1 MATTLFILLF
11 HMSAMADNNKIDE
24 VNEEE
29 KSETEE
35 IKNVVDEERIDE
47 SEEVEN
53 ILSTGE
59 RNLYTTDEEE
69 GGGNEDTDVEECGG
83 GVEMP
88 EQEAVDV
95 TAEETLGGD
104 AEEEEKREGDEE
116 AEEKL
121 MEDVGVEEKREG
133 DEGAEEKLMEDVGI
147 EEKREGDEEAE
158 GKLMEDVGIE
168 EKREGDV
175 GTEEKPEGAVGTGEL
190 AGELG
195 TEEKP
200 EGAVGTGELA
210 GDVGT
215 EEKPEGAVGTGE
227 LAGEL
232 GTEEKPEGAVGT
244 GELAGDVG
252 TEEKPEGAVGTGE
265 LAGDV
270 GTQEKLEGDD
280 KIEAE
285 QTELWRE
292 DSDLKLAID
301 EDSVEPG
308 PKPIPP
314 GKPGA
319 GGDDPEDKPEYMDE
333 SDHQKKTFPN
343 LALNISWSFGYNK
356 NIPVQNLTDDNR
368 SMVVYA
374 SSHISVMYDYVSNKQ
389 WILQGHANSIICI
402 YVSQNK
408 KWLVTADKGKDSAV
422 IIWDTYTY
430 IPIQTLFGASADGM
444 TAIALTPDSKY
455 LATLSAS
462 EYQEFS
468 LWDWTVNGEKP
479 LISVNLKPLYGVQN
493 YIYFNPEDYNQ
504 IVTNSESHV
513 IFYQLVERSLE
524 LKWFCPGLTD
534 QDFNVPV
541 GKYSQSIFQYMKNRA
556 LTATSLGNLVIWETQ
571 PSHVE
576 GEITYVANKKPLK
589 IIKLVT
595 SGINVLSV
603 MYNNIVIGDMEGRVS
618 FFNQKLMLM
627 HRYSNFDLGPVNFIS
642 FCPLSKDIQHP
653 EKYPRS
659 CTLGGEPFISPDFI
673 LSSTNA
679 LCGFVKAEGPTITLI
694 MKDHGSIVPAIVAHP
709 YRPYLLTGCHGGFL
723 RLCDY
728 EKKTVLSSR
737 QFEDAMIQCCV
748 YSPDGFYVGVGF
760 TNGMIYIL
768 DALTLTNQD
777 SDIHH
782 YCSDCITH
790 LAFSA
795 HSRYL
800 AIADSGYAVCLLRK
814 EGDTFQYIGRYRSH
828 YQPIRDLMFRE
839 IFQSSV
845 PLLLSLGEDRRLVEY
860 NILPDNAEGVQLLSV
875 DRIEQSAI
883 PLCMTFYPSFTKE
896 YFILTVNNEYK
907 YKLYNSSTKMC
918 RLTIL
923 SPTYGS
929 PLTKVIVLPKGE
941 ADANSRYMAFI
952 TTDKIGLQ
960 VLPVDGNRHK
970 STAFIAHPDGVA
982 NIAASYDG
990 KYLFT
995 TSRKDASLHMWN
1007 INISALEAQVK
1018 LGGEDLIPFYEL
1030 IEGGREGEVFHDLEK
1045 YFYYSQLRC
1054 SGIDSMETRPVTT
1067 TITITEI
1074 PFVLRAMGFYPTEEE
1089 LANIDNE
1096 VKFTDYVETET
1107 FKDSINIGDFLK
1119 LLINHRPLVP
1129 PSTEQLKWAFDTL
1142 ATCDDDEGNPCL
1154 LTEELLDILQAEGEH
1169 IKSDELCEILAGLS
1183 LPSKTDYDDDT
1194 KTVPRLT
1201 EEELTVKICKNL
1213 PEYISAPE
1221 FASKLLG
1228 LRNLEFSE

>member
-24 VNEEE
+24 GTAEE

-35 IKNVVDEERIDE
+35 INTDENVAGDGRVNIDEERMDK

-53 ILSTGE
+53 ILSTGGKD
-59 RNLYTTDEEE
+59 LHVLDEGE
-69 GGGNEDTDVEECGG
+69 GGGNVEADVEEYGG

-95 TAEETLGGD
+95 TTEEILGSDIGEEETLGRD
-104 AEEEEKREGDEE
+104 VEEEEKLGGEVEEEEVKLGRDVEEEEEKVGGEVEGEEKLGRDVE
-116 AEEKL
+116 AEEEKL
-121 MEDVGVEEKREG
+121 GAGVEEEEKLGRDVE
-133 DEGAEEKLMEDVGI
+133 AEEKLMEDVGI
-147 EEKREGDEEAE
+147 EEKLEGA
-158 GKLMEDVGIE
+158 
-168 EKREGDV
+168 V
-175 GTEEKPEGAVGTGEL
+175 GTEGKRKGAVGTGEL
-190 AGELG
+190 TANVRVAKKMQGYVAGEASI
-195 TEEKP
+195 EDEH
-200 EGAVGTGELA
+200 AVEWGEYS
-210 GDVGT
+210 DS
-215 EEKPEGAVGTGE
+215 KIAV
-227 LAGEL
+227 
-232 GTEEKPEGAVGT
+232 
-244 GELAGDVG
+244 
-252 TEEKPEGAVGTGE
+252 
-265 LAGDV
+265 
-270 GTQEKLEGDD
+270 
-280 KIEAE
+280 
-285 QTELWRE
+285 
-292 DSDLKLAID
+292 D
-301 EDSVEPG
+301 EDSQEPG
-308 PKPIPP
+308 SKPVPP
-314 GKPGA
+314 EMPRN
-319 GGDDPEDKPEYMDE
+319 GGDDPGDKPEYLDE
-333 SDHQKKTFPN
+333 YDHQKKTFPN

-389 WILQGHANSIICI
+389 WILQGHANSITCI

-479 LISVNLKPLYGVQN
+479 LISVNLTPLYGLQN

-513 IFYQLVERSLE
+513 IFYQLVEVS
-524 LKWFCPGLTD
+524 
-534 QDFNVPV
+534 
-541 GKYSQSIFQYMKNRA
+541 S
-556 LTATSLGNLVIWETQ
+556 
-571 PSHVE
+571 
-576 GEITYVANKKPLK
+576 EITYVANKKPLK

-642 FCPLSKDIQHP
+642 FCPLSKNIQHP

-659 CTLGGEPFISPDFI
+659 CTLAGEPFISPDFI

-694 MKDHGSIVPAIVAHP
+694 MKDHGSIVPAIATHP
-709 YRPYLLTGCHGGFL
+709 FRPYLLTGCHGGFL

-760 TNGMIYIL
+760 TNGMIHIL
-768 DALTLTNQD
+768 DALTLTSQE

-782 YCSDCITH
+782 YCSDYITH
-790 LAFSA
+790 LAFSE

-800 AIADSGYAVCLLRK
+800 AIADSGYAVCLLQK
-814 EGDTFQYIGRYRSH
+814 EGDTFRYIGRYRSH

-839 IFQSSV
+839 TFQSLV
-845 PLLLSLGEDRRLVEY
+845 PVLLSLGEDRRLVEY
-860 NILPDNAEGVQLLSV
+860 DILPDNAEGVQLLSV

-883 PLCMTFYPSFTKE
+883 PLCMAWYPSFTKE

-918 RLTIL
+918 RQTIL

-929 PLTKVIVLPKGE
+929 PLTKIIVLPKTE
-941 ADANSRYMAFI
+941 SEANSRYMAFI

-960 VLPVDGNRHK
+960 VLPIDGNRHK

-982 NIAASYDG
+982 NVSASYDG

-1007 INISALEAQVK
+1007 TNISALEAQVK

-1030 IEGGREGEVFHDLEK
+1030 IEGGREGDVFHDLEK

-1067 TITITEI
+1067 TIPITEI

-1107 FKDSINIGDFLK
+1107 FKESINIGDFLK

-1129 PSTEQLKWAFDTL
+1129 PSTEQLKWAFDIL
-1142 ATCDDDEGNPCL
+1142 ATCDDDGGTPCL
-1154 LTEELLDILQAEGEH
+1154 LTEELIDILQTEGEH
-1169 IKSDELCEILAGLS
+1169 MKSDELCEILAGLS

-1194 KTVPRLT
+1194 VTVPRLS
-1201 EEELTVKICKNL
+1201 EEELTLKICRNL